1 MPRAG
6 LTSEL
11 RSGPSDLSTADLNE
25 SINAVTCGSLQML
38 DGFVAGIAVVPAGG
52 VTLPGETVS
61 ETGVGVAMNNVEVGK
76 ASRVGVGGTGVD
88 GNVQAANN
96 VNPIKMIER
105 VLVFIVISS
114 FGNYIFQYILMDITE
129 EIFQFVL
136 SIAESSSV
144 SIH

>member
-11 RSGPSDLSTADLNE
+11 KSGPSDLSTADLNE
-25 SINAVTCGSLQML
+25 SINAVTCGSLQIV

-52 VTLPGETVS
+52 VTPPGEAVS
-61 ETGVGVAMNNVEVGK
+61 ETGVEVAMNKVEVGK

-88 GNVQAANN
+88 GNVQPASRAKPTK
-96 VNPIKMIER
+96 VVKR

-114 FGNYIFQYILMDITE
+114 FNNYIPPIYNQHIL
-129 EIFQFVL
+129 
-136 SIAESSSV
+136 
-144 SIH
+144 